1 MLTIPSQR
9 ALAELTE
16 KHLDVADEETGY
28 FHRGEV
34 AAAIELRP
42 VRDAIARIEDGADGR
57 IGGEDRDAG
66 RRSSWLI
73 RLAVLRGLLLRG
85 QRAICLHPLI
95 HGVGRRRTRPGEP
108 EDADIGEQLIKIDGL
123 LGQFRGRIC
132 TRLKLLDDP
141 GELTNRS

>member
-16 KHLDVADEETGY
+16 KHLDVADEEIGH

-73 RLAVLRGLLLRG
+73 RLSALRWLRLRG
-85 QRAICLHPLI
+85 QRAIRLHPLSP
-95 HGVGRRRTRPGEP
+95 GVCRRR
-108 EDADIGEQLIKIDGL
+108 
-123 LGQFRGRIC
+123 
-132 TRLKLLDDP
+132 
-141 GELTNRS
+141 NRSRET

>member
-1 MLTIPSQR
+1 MLTFPSQR
-9 ALAELTE
+9 ALKELTE
-16 KHLDVADEETGY
+16 KRLDVADEEIGH

-42 VRDAIARIEDGADGR
+42 VRDAIARIEDGADGS

-66 RRSSWLI
+66 RCSRWLI

-85 QRAICLHPLI
+85 HRAIRLHPLI
-95 HGVGRRRTRPGEP
+95 HGVGRRRARLVEP

-123 LGQFRGRIC
+123 LGQ
-132 TRLKLLDDP
+132 
-141 GELTNRS
+141 